1 MSSIFGSAFS
11 HSMRWEGGSKITKD
25 PHDSGGTT
33 RWGVSSRAHPDVD
46 VENLSEEQ
54 AKRIYLEH
62 YWLPLNCEAVSLIDP
77 VVAMKLFDMGVNLGV
92 RRGAKIFQAA
102 VQTLS
107 PGICVDGY
115 IGPQTLTALSAID
128 IPTVRDLVQVRLEN
142 YYRSLDNPRYEQ
154 GWLNRAASWPEA

>member
-1 MSSIFGSAFS
+1 MTAFQQALK
-11 HSMRWEGGSKITKD
+11 HTLKWEGGSKFTDD
-25 PHDSGGTT
+25 PHDPGGATKF
-33 RWGVSSRAHPDVD
+33 GISKRAHPELDIP
-46 VENLSEEQ
+46 NLTYAAAELV
-54 AKRIYLEH
+54 YLEH
-62 YWLPLNCEAVSLIDP
+62 YWLPLNCEAVSLISP
-77 VVAMKLFDMGVNLGV
+77 VLAMKLFDMGVNLGV

-128 IPTVRDLVQVRLEN
+128 IMTVRDLVQVRLEN